1 MEKVRI
7 GIVGAG
13 NIATNSHMPAY
24 AACDAAEI
32 AAVAD
37 INLERA
43 QAVAQNGLGF
53 PMPTAPWRKC
63 WQTNPSTPWTSAP
76 GTAAIR
82 LWRLPRPTQ
91 GSMSCVKSLWRI
103 PWKTPWPS
111 RLLWKRPAS
120 ASCWECPA
128 GSTLPTPWPGNCWTR
143 GSWARSTMP
152 RPPTCGGEALPT
164 GWFTDK
170 RASGGGPILDI
181 GVHRIDAAWYLMG
194 NPKPVRVSAVVSN
207 KLGEFET
214 LGVQR
219 WQGTPYPDNRND
231 TEDFGAG
238 VIHFENGAMLAF
250 EAAWALN
257 GPDLQ
262 FTQLFGTKGGIT
274 LDPLTVYGERN
285 HYLSDDQLNPGPGE
299 RFKLEI
305 AHFVECVR
313 TGAETRFPIEQAC
326 QLQQM
331 LQGIYDSAKLGRE
344 ITL

>member
-43 QAVAQNGLGF
+43 QAFAKRFGIPHAYSSVEEMLANESIDAVDICTWNCGHTPVAIAAANAGKHVFCEKPLADSLENALAVKAAVEKAGVRFLLG
-53 PMPTAPWRKC
+53 
-63 WQTNPSTPWTSAP
+63 
-76 GTAAIR
+76 
-82 LWRLPRPTQ
+82 
-91 GSMSCVKSLWRI
+91 V
-103 PWKTPWPS
+103 PS
-111 RLLWKRPAS
+111 RFNPANALARELLDKGELGEIYYAKTSYLRR
-120 ASCWECPA
+120 
-128 GSTLPTPWPGNCWTR
+128 R
-143 GSWARSTMP
+143 GT
-152 RPPTCGGEALPT
+152 PT

-194 NPKPVRVSAVVSN
+194 NPKPVRVSAAVSN
-207 KLGEFET
+207 RLGEFET
-214 LGVQR
+214 LGIQR

-250 EAAWALN
+250 EAAWAIN

-262 FTQLFGTKGGIT
+262 STQLFGTKGGIT

-331 LQGIYDSAKLGRE
+331 LQGIYDSARLGRE
-344 ITL
+344 IIL